1 MWVQV
6 PIKIVF
12 RNPPMFVHNQRIFI
26 IYHKGDVAKL
36 EILLEYGGIY
46 LDFDVIVVNS
56 LDPLRRFDATLGKSS
71 QLSHQLTRTHTAT
84 YNIQTHVKMKWIL
97 NWGRKRLEW
106 DWRRRKRRTR
116 RDEVLYT

>member
-12 RNPPMFVHNQRIFI
+12 RNPPLFVHNQRIFI

-56 LDPLRRFDATLGKSS
+56 LDPLRRFDATLGKSN
-71 QLSHQLTRTHTAT
+71 QLNHQGLSALQRGGVHPPETF
-84 YNIQTHVKMKWIL
+84 
-97 NWGRKRLEW
+97 
-106 DWRRRKRRTR
+106 
-116 RDEVLYT
+116 